1 MSLLESDYFLLY
13 HGVHFDAE
21 KGILTLNIEK
31 IEEKE
36 LELFALLLV
45 ISRKSFNTFT
55 SLPSFASLC
64 KSLQCQTPKNLD
76 ALYALQAGIISVLCK
91 EHRATDYAVLHQSFQ
106 TLLHEDILKKEQY
119 QKLISL
125 FAYEEKKELVQ
136 ERSTATFSF
145 QEEKKAL
152 LIQVSLLEEIT
163 KERKVLHDI
172 RNFLEAQKFSVGIT
186 GVMNAGKSTMVNALM
201 GKEVLGTSVVP
212 ETANLTLLQYA
223 KKPSA
228 SVVYWNKR
236 EWEKIVTS
244 AKAFD
249 AMQDFVT
256 ETVDRFPHNLESYIQ
271 EESRQ
276 EEIDVG
282 QLPAYTSAEHSG
294 KKCNLV
300 KYVLLKT
307 DLLYLRDG
315 VEIVDTPGLDDPVIQ
330 REEITKTYIARCDML
345 LHLMNVS
352 QSATKKDIDFLIDAV
367 LYQNVSKV
375 LVIITRADTVSKE
388 ALDEVIAHT
397 KNAIEATLKE
407 QSKAYRIQ
415 EILKRI
421 EFLAISGQNALLCKL
436 EKAKAKALGLTL
448 ENTGFSALEHALQET
463 LFGSTSQKSQL
474 LIHSAK
480 QKVLTF
486 IEAKQEVLQD
496 ELLLLDKSKE
506 ELEKQW
512 VAFFQEKTFKEEMFK
527 KIREDVLAE
536 KEYLHEH
543 LNALEHFFSS
553 EFHALQTLL
562 RERVVSDVRYAYETT
577 KKIPE
582 SARSEVIIETAFK
595 DGIIDIVRDYRYKV
609 FQKFEEID
617 ERYRVKYKNFGL
629 ENKNIVNVET
639 LFGEDFTSGF
649 LIQNNKLFVQRIQEA
664 ITASKAK
671 TLPALDLQIKAIV
684 QQRFVA
690 VEEEIREIL
699 VQKIEHFI
707 KIFMEGMES
716 PLDEAEKKL
725 RQDEMRLQTYLKRV
739 DKEGSAEHLALQFH
753 EKIKK
758 LDGIA
763 EEVLRGGQYV

>member
-152 LIQVSLLEEIT
+152 LIQVSLLEEMT
-163 KERKVLHDI
+163 KEGTVLRDI

-486 IEAKQEVLQD
+486 IEAKQEALQD

-512 VAFFQEKTFKEEMFK
+512 VAFLQEKTFKEEMFK
-527 KIREDVLAE
+527 KIREDVLAD
-536 KEYLHEH
+536 KEYIHEH